1 MMERFTGKV
10 ALVTGAGTGI
20 GRAVAQRYAAEGAQV
35 LIVGRTEATL
45 SETASASENI
55 SYIVA
60 DIEKSNEV
68 ERIVSR
74 IKEKYGRLDVLVNNA
89 GWAPVTPI
97 TKVTLQEYDKAFS
110 INVRALLDMTIQC
123 LPLLMESKG
132 NIINMSSVIVANGVQ
147 NMSVYAGTKGAV
159 EMFTKVWA
167 KELAKTVRVNRPG
180 PMDSIPKFIEW
191 SQHPEKIKYK
201 HESLRPILAVTYGCI
216 VYQEQVIEIF
226 RSLAGFS
233 LGQADNIR
241 RAMSKKKH
249 KVIDAERIA
258 FVHGDES
265 RGIDGAVKRGIPEDT
280 ANSIYDEILDFVS
293 YAFNKAH
300 AVSYAI
306 VVYRTAYMKRHYP
319 QQYMA
324 ALLTSILDS
333 SAKVAEYIAECR
345 EIGIKLLPPDVNAS
359 GANFTVE
366 GQNIRYGLV
375 AIKGIGWG
383 AIDSLVQE
391 RTANGPFQSFEDFC
405 RRMSGKELNRR
416 AIENL
421 IKAGA
426 FDSMGYKRRALLEV
440 AGSVLDSIAQSLYV
454 AGNTLQLA
462 LCAVHSIDAAAAH
475 SHIQPALSL

>member
-1 MMERFTGKV
+1 MERFTGKV

-167 KELAKTVRVNRPG
+167 KELAKTVRVNAIGVGSIMTPIYDKTDLDMGGIKEHIARVAR
-180 PMDSIPKFIEW
+180 SIPMGHFGTPDDIAA
-191 SQHPEKIKYK
+191 
-201 HESLRPILAVTYGCI
+201 LAAYLGSDEARFVTGA
-216 VYQEQVIEIF
+216 VY
-226 RSLAGFS
+226 A
-233 LGQADNIR
+233 
-241 RAMSKKKH
+241 
-249 KVIDAERIA
+249 
-258 FVHGDES
+258 
-265 RGIDGAVKRGIPEDT
+265 IDGGLGAGT
-280 ANSIYDEILDFVS
+280 Y
-293 YAFNKAH
+293 
-300 AVSYAI
+300 
-306 VVYRTAYMKRHYP
+306 
-319 QQYMA
+319 
-324 ALLTSILDS
+324 
-333 SAKVAEYIAECR
+333 
-345 EIGIKLLPPDVNAS
+345 NA
-359 GANFTVE
+359 
-366 GQNIRYGLV
+366 
-375 AIKGIGWG
+375 
-383 AIDSLVQE
+383 D
-391 RTANGPFQSFEDFC
+391 
-405 RRMSGKELNRR
+405 
-416 AIENL
+416 
-421 IKAGA
+421 
-426 FDSMGYKRRALLEV
+426 
-440 AGSVLDSIAQSLYV
+440 
-454 AGNTLQLA
+454 
-462 LCAVHSIDAAAAH
+462 
-475 SHIQPALSL
+475 